1 MFKNRIR
8 LRYFQQEQR
17 CEILQTLRDL
27 GERKAIALILKHL
40 DEMPRTPIHFGDD
53 VSAYPMS
60 GDELFILKT
69 DMLVDKTDVPKG
81 MSLWQAARKA
91 VVMNVSDFAAK
102 GVKPLAA
109 LVSLG
114 LPNNITRKGLEE
126 IAEGLN
132 AGAREYGFY
141 ILGGDTNEASDLVIS
156 VSIFGIVKK
165 NALMLRGGA
174 KPNDMVAV
182 TGFFGKTS
190 AGLKLLLEGFK
201 APKDVRGVLLEAV
214 LMPKARLNEG
224 LALSA
229 SGAVTAAI
237 DSSDGLAWSLH
248 EIAKASGVGFVI
260 DNVPVAS
267 EVVKFA
273 ELNGLDPVELALYG
287 GEEYELVLTI
297 NPKLWSEAEKAVKQ
311 AGGTLIKIGRVTAQK
326 RVVLEFKG
334 EKRVI
339 KPLGWEHFRRR

>member
-1 MFKNRIR
+1 
-8 LRYFQQEQR
+8 
-17 CEILQTLRDL
+17 LQTLQDL
-27 GERKAIALILKHL
+27 GERKVIALILKHL
-40 DEMPRTPIHFGDD
+40 EKMPHMPVPFGDD
-53 VSAYPMS
+53 VSAYPIN
-60 GDELFILKT
+60 GNELFVLKT
-69 DMLVDKTDVPKG
+69 DMLVGKTDVPKG

-114 LPNNITRKGLEE
+114 LPNNITRKGLKE
-126 IAEGLN
+126 IADGLN
-132 AGAREYGFY
+132 AGAREYGVY

-156 VSIFGIVKK
+156 ISMFGAAKRD
-165 NALMLRGGA
+165 ALMLRSGA

-190 AGLKLLLEGFK
+190 AGLKILLEGFR
-201 APKDVRGVLLEAV
+201 APKDIRGVLLEAV

-229 SGAVTAAI
+229 SGALTSAI
-237 DSSDGLAWSLH
+237 DSSDGLVWSLH
-248 EIAKASGVGFVI
+248 EITKASGVGFVI
-260 DNVPVAS
+260 DNVPVAA
-267 EVVKFA
+267 EAVKFA

-297 NPKLWSEAEKAVKQ
+297 NPELWRVAEKAVKRV
-311 AGGTLIKIGRVTAQK
+311 GGTLIRIGRVVAQK
-326 RVVLEFKG
+326 QVLLKFKG

-339 KPLGWEHFRRR
+339 EPRGWEHFRRH